1 MKRPKSPIVGVLLV
15 SIALLLPAISAA
27 RASEPNTLLGALE
40 QIESESGGLCDAPAG
55 DASLEA
61 TIAALLDSVDASG
74 TPLRDS
80 PFPVEALNE
89 IVFRRLGIK
98 ASRDIHN
105 PCNLLPSAVLARREG
120 YCVGIA
126 AIYLI
131 LAEQLNLPV
140 HAVAIPSHVY
150 LRYDDGRS
158 RIDIETLALGAPT
171 PEGLAEVT
179 APSSATARGRVAF
192 PRDLDRDQFLAQVH
206 NNLGVIR
213 SERSDHEHA
222 ALEYQKALDLDPLF
236 SAAWYNWG
244 NDLFIGGRYREAIG
258 KLNEALR
265 LYPVDTWALNNRGRA
280 WAALGKTSKARKDF
294 EAALAIDPEFRPAR
308 RNLAALDAKP
318 RTGAAPSR

>member
-1 MKRPKSPIVGVLLV
+1 LIVVVILFTIAPI
-15 SIALLLPAISAA
+15 LPATTAV
-27 RASEPNTLLGALE
+27 RASEPTTLLGALE
-40 QIESESGGLCDAPAG
+40 QIESESGALCAAPTG
-55 DASLEA
+55 EASLEA
-61 TIAALLDSVDASG
+61 TMTALLESVDASG
-74 TPLRDS
+74 TPLRES

-89 IVFRRLGIK
+89 IIYRRLGIK
-98 ASRDIHN
+98 ASRDIHD

-126 AIYLI
+126 AIYLL

-158 RIDIETLALGAPT
+158 RIDIETLAMGAPT

-179 APSSATARGRVAF
+179 SPSSAAARGMVAF

-206 NNLGVIR
+206 NNLGVIH
-213 SERSDHEHA
+213 SERSDHAHA

-236 SAAWYNWG
+236 SSAWYNWG
-244 NDLFIGGRYREAIG
+244 NDLFIAGQYRDAIR

-280 WAALGKTSKARKDF
+280 WGALGNRSKARKDF

-308 RNLAALDAKP
+308 RNLTSLDALAKP
-318 RTGAAPSR
+318 GAAPSR